1 MFSKIKE
8 FFAHSDKIVRSNR
21 HIFIVILITTLLGL
35 LAAFILTI
43 DAFELAKNPNAIL
56 NCSINV
62 VINCATVANS
72 KYSALFGFPN
82 SIIGLIGETVFVV
95 IAVAYLMG
103 AKFTKHF
110 MFGAQFAAIFALVFA
125 ISLFCISSF
134 IIQALCPWC
143 MLVFFSTII
152 MFAAVTRYNIRE
164 NNLFLPRKICKFAN
178 NYIEKDYDK
187 FATAIVIV
195 GVIAFIIIKYG
206 ADLFA

>member
-1 MFSKIKE
+1 MFNKIKE
-8 FFAHSDKIVRSNR
+8 YFLHKEKIVRSNR
-21 HIFIVILITTLLGL
+21 HIFIVILITALLGL
-35 LAAFILTI
+35 LAAFMLTI

-56 NCSINV
+56 NCSINI

-103 AKFTKHF
+103 AKFTKNF
-110 MFGAQFAAIFALVFA
+110 MFGAQIAAVFALIFA

-134 IIQALCPWC
+134 IIHALCPWC
-143 MLVFFSTII
+143 LLVFFSTLI

-164 NNLFLPRKICKFAN
+164 NNLLLSKNICKRAN
-178 NYIEKDYDK
+178 NFIDKDYDK
-187 FATAIVIV
+187 FALAIAVV